1 MDLEEIK
8 RRQALER
15 QGIEVEEEVVD
26 ENPQPDHKRKKLLWL
41 FGALFSIFVVILLIW
56 FMGGSSVDVQLDD
69 SSFLVEDDMTY
80 SVSGVVDGADANDLL
95 FTIDG
100 ESYNL
105 DEVSDDGT
113 EFSFRVFATGDESV
127 EFVVFEDTT
136 IVYEEMAE
144 LKYTSTGGSALED
157 DNLNSLFEEDTS
169 GEEPTESE
177 ESTEDKESSED
188 NAEEDTT
195 DGENEESSGEDVND
209 DELPVTSRGAEDEV
223 KDPITYTK
231 DDKEELDE
239 VNNDI
244 NAEVEVQSILGSH
257 ELYANDQ
264 FWFDYVEALEY
275 NGDREAVMQLS
286 EEADEL
292 KESDDFIS
300 FLSGRAR
307 ATLFSVVS
315 AAEHWQDGDYESGIK
330 LSIQDAN
337 GDELF
342 NEQISRQTLEVEG
355 ESM

>member
-15 QGIEVEEEVVD
+15 QGVEVEEEVVD
-26 ENPQPDHKRKKLLWL
+26 EKSQPDRKRKGLLWVFGGL
-41 FGALFSIFVVILLIW
+41 FFIFIVILFIW
-56 FMGGSSVDVQLDD
+56 FTGGSSVDVQLDD

-80 SVSGVVDGADANDLL
+80 VVSGTVDGADANDLL

-127 EFVVFEDTT
+127 EFVVFEDAT
-136 IVYEEMAE
+136 IIYEEMAE
-144 LKYTSTGGSALED
+144 LTYTSTGGSAVED
-157 DNLNSLFEEDTS
+157 ENLDGLFEEDENAT
-169 GEEPTESE
+169 EEE
-177 ESTEDKESSED
+177 ESTED

-195 DGENEESSGEDVND
+195 GGEDEESNEDENADVND
-209 DELPVTSRGAEDEV
+209 DELPANGRGAEDEV

-231 DDKEELDE
+231 DDKKELDR

-244 NAEVEVQSILGSH
+244 NAEIEVQSLFGG
-257 ELYANDQ
+257 EALYANDK

-315 AAEHWQDGDYESGIK
+315 AAEHWQDDDYESGIK
-330 LSIQDAN
+330 LSIQDTN
-337 GDELF
+337 GNELF
-342 NEQISRQTLEVEG
+342 NEQISREALEVEG